1 MSACLVESVLDAPW
15 KLPLKF
21 HQNRDSNSWDI
32 PYIVFVWVV
41 GGGGGGGWWSKGIL
55 GFQTLGLDLAGTKL
69 NNIFSWAVV
78 NSTQVELVTS
88 KLVQVAS

>member
-1 MSACLVESVLDAPW
+1 MSLQLGIEPFQ
-15 KLPLKF
+15 KF
-21 HQNRDSNSWDI
+21 AL
-32 PYIVFVWVV
+32 
-41 GGGGGGGWWSKGIL
+41 GGGGGWWSKGIL
-55 GFQTLGLDLAGTKL
+55 GFQTLGLDLTGTKL